1 MKKIK
6 MMAFGLVAALLVSG
20 MWRGTVSLAA
30 ENTEDQWQSNA
41 EKELSGMKLAV
52 ENEFLELYLD
62 ETETDIAVRQKSSGE
77 IWFSNPIDIDEDTVS
92 NNYYKRRLKSQ
103 IDLTYINES
112 TQISTMN
119 NYEYSITD
127 GQFEVEYLQDGVQI
141 TYLMGDSA
149 AFVIIPEQISEER
162 MELFLE
168 KMEDSH
174 RKRVV
179 RNYNQADGFYTLRS
193 GIRDYLREELA
204 GYFEEAGYTEEDY
217 ELDMQGA
224 EDDESDDVW
233 FKVPL
238 SYRLDGANLVVTLD
252 PEAIEY
258 NTDGFYLVGV
268 DILRYFGAS
277 MGEDGYLF
285 VPDGSGALIRFSN
298 GKVSEASYGA
308 AVYGQDETFVYTSW
322 YQSQIDALN
331 TVKMPVYGIR
341 DGNKALFAVLEEGDA
356 YASINA
362 EIAGKT
368 TGYNDVYPSFTY
380 LQYGKT
386 SLDDIVG
393 ANSYYMYSEAKFE
406 GNYTIRYTFLAD
418 EKADYSGMAA
428 AYRQYLLDKGVLTDR
443 TQSKALPFFA
453 EYIGAVNKT
462 KTFLGIKYEATE
474 ALTTFAQAQEITGRL
489 QEDGIQNL
497 NVVYSGWMNG
507 GLHGTAATGLS
518 VVPKLK
524 KGGINLKELSRW
536 MEGTG
541 GNLYMT
547 LDLQYVYQDKFLDGY
562 SNMRYAPRYFDN
574 TNVKLNEYGLASRVS
589 EGEAASLIS
598 SCYVE
603 EIAQK
608 LTGKLGKQEITGINL
623 GTLSWELYSDLLQS
637 NYADRQMA
645 QTQNRKAMDILSGAG
660 QRLLGDNANAYAW
673 GNISEIINV
682 PLFSNHYRVIDEE
695 VPFYGMVLHGYLD
708 YAGEAWNLSD
718 DYETI
723 LLKSVESGAGLNFKW
738 IYVPNSVL
746 KETDFDALYSVNYE
760 AWFDRAVES
769 YREMNEQLGYL
780 ADQVILSHEILSENV
795 VRVTYEDG
803 SRVYVNYGTQEA
815 AVEDV
820 SVPARGYLVQR
831 GDG

>member
-6 MMAFGLVAALLVSG
+6 MMAFGLAAALLVSG
-20 MWRGTVSLAA
+20 MWRGTVSLAE
-30 ENTEDQWQSNA
+30 ENTETQWQYNA
-41 EKELSGMKLAV
+41 EQELSGMKLAA

-62 ETETDIAVRQKSSGE
+62 EAETDIAVRQKSSGE

-119 NYEYSITD
+119 NYEYSIAD
-127 GQFEVEYLQDGVQI
+127 GQFEVEYLQDGVRI

-204 GYFEEAGYTEEDY
+204 GYFEEAGYTAEDY

-380 LQYGKT
+380 LQYGET

-406 GNYTIRYTFLAD
+406 GNYTIRYSFLAD

-489 QEDGIQNL
+489 QEDGVQNL

-518 VVPKLK
+518 VVSKLK
-524 KGGINLKELSRW
+524 KGGSNLKEFSRW

-541 GNLYMT
+541 SDLYMT
-547 LDLQYVYQDKFLDGY
+547 LDLQYVYQDKLLDGY

-598 SCYVE
+598 PYYVG
-603 EIAQK
+603 EIARK

-623 GTLSWELYSDLLQS
+623 GTLSWELYSDLLRS
-637 NYADRQMA
+637 NYTDRQMA

-660 QRLLGDNANAYAW
+660 QRLLGDNANAYVW
-673 GNISEIINV
+673 GNTSEIINV

-695 VPFYGMVLHGYLD
+695 IPFYEMVLHGYLD

-738 IYVPNSVL
+738 IYAPNSVL

-769 YREMNEQLGYL
+769 YREMNEQLGCL
-780 ADQVILSHEILSENV
+780 ADQVMLSHEILSENV

-831 GDG
+831 GEG